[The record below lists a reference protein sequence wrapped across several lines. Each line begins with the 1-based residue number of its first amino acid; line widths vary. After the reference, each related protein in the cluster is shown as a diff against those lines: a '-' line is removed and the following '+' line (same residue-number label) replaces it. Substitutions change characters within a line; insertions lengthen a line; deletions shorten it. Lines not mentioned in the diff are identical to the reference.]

1 MPVFRADYVHAGST
15 EGMGSMAGA
24 LEGKTAVVTGGA
36 NGIGR
41 ACCERFAREGAAVV
55 VADLQEDR
63 VTETVDALVEAGA
76 TASGVRLD
84 AVSREDN
91 EGMIAHA
98 VDAHGSVDVLVTAA
112 GVSHGEY
119 VSGEIDKETARIE
132 ERMAAI
138 DRPWEAALDLDV
150 ADWQRVLDVNLTGTF
165 HAAQL
170 AVRWMIEDE
179 RPGSI
184 VTIASIAAKDPT
196 AGPLAYCTS
205 KAGVWMMTK
214 HLARSVAPTGVRVNA
229 IGPGYIQTNMTAAL
243 DEVEGMDELLLMRIP
258 ALRKGTPDEVA
269 NVAMFL
275 AGPESSYVTGALL
288 HPHGGWFTD

>member
-1 MPVFRADYVHAGST
+1 
-15 EGMGSMAGA
+15 MAGA